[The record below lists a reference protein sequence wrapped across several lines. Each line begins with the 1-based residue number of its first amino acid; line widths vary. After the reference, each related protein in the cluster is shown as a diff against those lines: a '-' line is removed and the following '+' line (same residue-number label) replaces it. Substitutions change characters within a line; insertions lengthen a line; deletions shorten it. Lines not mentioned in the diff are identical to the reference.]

1 MKRPLLLEA
10 CAADRK
16 LASLVDRRGRTFC
29 ATGVQRAGLLWCTA
43 GESVHWE
50 EDEPKGR
57 VCRLHSGQS
66 EAVLTSGPAM
76 ILTDTVCLPGS
87 VSSISTLCF
96 ILRSVVS
103 DEGGQEWKGGIGGL
117 S

>member
-1 MKRPLLLEA
+1 MQQG
-10 CAADRK
+10 
-16 LASLVDRRGRTFC
+16 SRGLDFC
-29 ATGVQRAGLLWCTA
+29 GAQQVNLYIGKKTNLKDLQ
-43 GESVHWE
+43 
-50 EDEPKGR
+50 

-96 ILRSVVS
+96 ILRPVVP

>member
-1 MKRPLLLEA
+1 MQQG
-10 CAADRK
+10 
-16 LASLVDRRGRTFC
+16 SRGLDFC
-29 ATGVQRAGLLWCTA
+29 GTQQVNLYIGKKTNLKVEMDLQ
-43 GESVHWE
+43 
-50 EDEPKGR
+50 
-57 VCRLHSGQS
+57 VCRLHSRQS

-96 ILRSVVS
+96 IFRSVVP